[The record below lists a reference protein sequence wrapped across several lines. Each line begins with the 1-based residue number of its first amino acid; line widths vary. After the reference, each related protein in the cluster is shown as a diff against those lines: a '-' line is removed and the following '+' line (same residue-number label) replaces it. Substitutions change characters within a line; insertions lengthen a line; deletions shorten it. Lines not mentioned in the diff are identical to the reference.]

1 MSNYLKPHSPEWFA
15 ALERVN
21 SIQAAQTTQILAL
34 AGRDDVCSICGDDPA
49 TDYKL
54 ASDQMTPG
62 VVATLRLCDDCL
74 RIRRIM
80 YGENFVLFT
89 N

>member
-1 MSNYLKPHSPEWFA
+1 MVRNLGEGQPHPGGANNANPLS
-15 ALERVN
+15 
-21 SIQAAQTTQILAL
+21 L

-62 VVATLRLCDDCL
+62 IIATLRLCDDCL
-74 RIRRIM
+74 RIRRSM
-80 YGENFVLFT
+80 YSENFVPFT